1 VILDRFVYEGHPQK
15 TALAKLEKSSDTSCV
30 AEQLRDAV
38 NRQSIG
44 ELGERIFGIY
54 PEFDREAFESS
65 ITHQLDKLSLTGRL
79 DLVTG
84 VLKQRLPKHFPRAA
98 QILVDSLGEG
108 LDDQGDDP
116 VTTDYSSS
124 QGFLVISLCSYI
136 AANGKD
142 HFDISMNALNEMTRR
157 FSAEGPIR
165 EFLIHDEARTLALYE
180 KWASDPN
187 LHVRRLV
194 SESTR
199 PRLPWARRLP
209 QFIQNPEPVLQLL
222 EILKNDNH
230 LYVRRSVA
238 NNLNDISKDNPGI
251 VIATLTR
258 WKNEDT
264 PQMAWLIK
272 HALRTLIKKGDSGAL
287 ALVGVSSDFLVNV
300 DEFSLSGSKVLF
312 GGDLEFYLQLST
324 TQESP
329 QDLIIDYIVFH
340 KKANGTL
347 TPKVFKWTN
356 KTISTDNPLVL
367 SKRHTIREISTRRY
381 YEGRHEVH
389 IQING
394 KVVAEENF
402 ELVMKSQA

>member
-1 VILDRFVYEGHPQK
+1 M
-15 TALAKLEKSSDTSCV
+15 
-30 AEQLRDAV
+30 RDAI
-38 NRQSIG
+38 NRKSIG
-44 ELGERIFGIY
+44 DLGKRISGIY
-54 PEFDREAFESS
+54 PEFDREAFEFS
-65 ITHQLDKLSLTGRL
+65 IASQLDELSLTGRL
-79 DLVTG
+79 DLVAG
-84 VLKQRLPKHFPRAA
+84 VLKERLPKPFPQAA
-98 QILVDSLGEG
+98 RILVESLGEE

-116 VTTDYSSS
+116 VTSDYSSS

-165 EFLIHDEARTLALYE
+165 EFLIHDETRTLALYE

-187 LHVRRLV
+187 VHVRRLV

-199 PRLPWARRLP
+199 SRLPWARQLP
-209 QFIQNPEPVLQLL
+209 QFIQNPEPVLHLL
-222 EILKNDNH
+222 ELLKNDNH

-238 NNLNDISKDNPGI
+238 NNLNDISKDNPEI

-287 ALVGVSSDFLVNV
+287 ALVDVSTDFLVDV
-300 DEFSLSGSKVLF
+300 EEFSLSSTRVDF
-312 GGDLEFYLQLST
+312 GGDLELHLQLST

-347 TPKVFKWTN
+347 TPKVFKWTK

-394 KVVAEENF
+394 KVVAHENF
-402 ELVMKSQA
+402 ELVMKSRT